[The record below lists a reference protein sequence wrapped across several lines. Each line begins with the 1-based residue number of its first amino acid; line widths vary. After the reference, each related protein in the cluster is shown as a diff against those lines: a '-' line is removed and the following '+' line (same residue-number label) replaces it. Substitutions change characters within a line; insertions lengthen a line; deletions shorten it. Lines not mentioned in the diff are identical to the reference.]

1 MEETSGAK
9 GKGLMARKTSSQKRN
24 WIGKAA
30 ASMKR
35 RGTKGTFSKS
45 AKQAGMSTGAYANKV
60 LSNPKASPLQKKRAN
75 FARNAIKASKGG

>member
-1 MEETSGAK
+1 MA
-9 GKGLMARKTSSQKRN
+9 ARKTSSQKRN
-24 WIGKAA
+24 WLGTAS

-35 RGTKGTFSKS
+35 RGTKGAFSNS
-45 AKQAGMSTGAYANKV
+45 AKNAGMSTGAYANKV